1 MLAKIRRGSN
11 SLIVRIILILIALSF
26 IGAGAA
32 SFLGGNSRGDLVL
45 FEDAEPISVEEFQ
58 LAKAREVDTIQ
69 RQNGISLTDE
79 QVAELGIDNNV
90 MRRLISDAMV
100 KYLAKTY
107 DFDVSEEKIISYV
120 KKTPY
125 FRNQAGEF
133 DLSVFKAAFNNSL
146 RKENDYLASVKD
158 QVIYSSMASVFM
170 DSFVPSSALKD
181 NMVDY
186 MAETRAID
194 LISISLNHKPKN
206 YKVPEITSEQLSKFY
221 ENNKVLFVIPEL
233 RNFDY
238 IVADTN
244 YLKKKLQISDAEL
257 EKYFDE
263 NRDDFTADSFAK
275 AKKQV
280 REVFVQEKME
290 ELAGELAK
298 NLEEDVSSGL
308 NIVEIAKKYNINV
321 QSQKEIS
328 LADMNSSKKTEYVE
342 LADSVFELMD
352 GEVSYPIEIQDQNN
366 IMLVEL
372 KAITQSRQQELSEVE
387 GEVKEILNQRILA
400 FENAKALEEFKKT
413 YDSKKKQ
420 NKSTLKAKG
429 IIIVSNQQYTRAE
442 LPLQDKLPPEL
453 LKSMFDVKKGETS
466 GLVSDSKKMY
476 FAHIKSVQ
484 SNNTKA
490 KKIRENSEEHFASV
504 IKDGMFHELIAYLA
518 SKNKMQVMQKNIN

>member
-1 MLAKIRRGSN
+1 MR
-11 SLIVRIILILIALSF
+11 IVTILQPTAL
-26 IGAGAA
+26 
-32 SFLGGNSRGDLVL
+32 L
-45 FEDAEPISVEEFQ
+45 
-58 LAKAREVDTIQ
+58 K
-69 RQNGISLTDE
+69 
-79 QVAELGIDNNV
+79 
-90 MRRLISDAMV
+90 
-100 KYLAKTY
+100 
-107 DFDVSEEKIISYV
+107 
-120 KKTPY
+120 
-125 FRNQAGEF
+125 
-133 DLSVFKAAFNNSL
+133 L
-146 RKENDYLASVKD
+146 R
-158 QVIYSSMASVFM
+158 
-170 DSFVPSSALKD
+170 
-181 NMVDY
+181 
-186 MAETRAID
+186 
-194 LISISLNHKPKN
+194 
-206 YKVPEITSEQLSKFY
+206 SK
-221 ENNKVLFVIPEL
+221 
-233 RNFDY
+233 
-238 IVADTN
+238 
-244 YLKKKLQISDAEL
+244 L
-257 EKYFDE
+257 EKYLF
-263 NRDDFTADSFAK
+263 
-275 AKKQV
+275 KK
-280 REVFVQEKME
+280 

-387 GEVKEILNQRILA
+387 GEVKKILNQRILA
-400 FENAKALEEFKKT
+400 FENVKALEEFKKT

-504 IKDGMFHELIAYLA
+504 IKDGVFHELIAYLA